1 MKDINTI
8 LNYIR
13 ENDLV
18 VESWMLNYHS
28 YSLLQ
33 LDVEHGDLLIT
44 INRNNKF
51 NVWYEDGNYNYH
63 FTDTDLFGVIQSI
76 KKKFID

>member
-13 ENDLV
+13 ENELS
-18 VESWMLNYHS
+18 VESRILNYHS

-33 LDVEHGDLLIT
+33 LDVESGDLLIT
-44 INRNNKF
+44 INENNKF
-51 NVWYEDGNYNYH
+51 DVWYEDGNYNYR
-63 FTDTDLFGVIQSI
+63 FNNTDLFGVIQSI